1 MPALQAI
8 IWSEF
13 SCSRYQ
19 KYTHSDIS
27 WVTSTLRSGKLQVNL
42 ENEKL
47 VSLSPEYNY
56 FKTSLWTLWII
67 STKLSNSDVWN
78 EATGVKAAPAP
89 TWIDTTPGNIKC
101 KFAMVSMWVGEIRHR
116 QNCLKSSD
124 RRPILSFCIS
134 GIQVF
139 ATLTGMYIAK
149 HFFIIRVWNWIAP
162 H

>member
-1 MPALQAI
+1 MLALQAI

-101 KFAMVSMWVGEIRHR
+101 KFAMVSEKYDTGKIAS
-116 QNCLKSSD
+116 N
-124 RRPILSFCIS
+124 RPIEGQFFCYMCGINVLAALIS
-134 GIQVF
+134 
-139 ATLTGMYIAK
+139 MYIAK
-149 HFFIIRVWNWIAP
+149 LFFIIRVWNWICP
-162 H
+162 P